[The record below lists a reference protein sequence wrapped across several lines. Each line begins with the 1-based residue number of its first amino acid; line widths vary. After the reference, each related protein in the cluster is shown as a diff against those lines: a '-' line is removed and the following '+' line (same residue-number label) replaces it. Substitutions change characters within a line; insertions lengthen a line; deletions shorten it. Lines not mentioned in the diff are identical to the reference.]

1 LKEIGYQVGSGFMV
15 GAPFQTTACLIADLR
30 FLQHLKPSMIGIGPF
45 LAHRATP
52 LGQHPNGSLSL
63 TLRLI
68 AMLRLMFP
76 YALIPATTAL
86 GTIDPHGRE
95 LGLRAG
101 ANVVMPNLS
110 PVEVR
115 KKYELYNNKIHTDQE
130 AAENKTSLISNIA
143 AAGYT
148 VVADIG
154 NAKPDRR

>member
-1 LKEIGYQVGSGFMV
+1 
-15 GAPFQTTACLIADLR
+15 
-30 FLQHLKPSMIGIGPF
+30 
-45 LAHRATP
+45 
-52 LGQHPNGSLSL
+52 
-63 TLRLI
+63 
-68 AMLRLMFP
+68 MLRLMFP